1 MGVEGAFRVLVPGD
15 AVNAQ
20 ISGRVDRL
28 EKTEDGRYVI
38 VDLKT
43 GKTKPNK
50 NQIAEHAQLAA
61 YQVAVEAGAGDAM
74 SRDFDVEPDGLDM
87 SAGLEHREA
96 APQRFEAFTR
106 KSGGAALVQLGD
118 GTAATSR
125 NRPQEQDALDPDTGI
140 WAVQLVQ
147 RAAELIAGAVMQTR
161 HRPGETCRLPEICP
175 LCPQGRQITQD

>member
-1 MGVEGAFRVLVPGD
+1 MGVEGSFRVLVPGD

-74 SRDFDVEPDGLDM
+74 SRDFGVEHDGLDM
-87 SAGLEHREA
+87 PAGLERREA
-96 APQRFEAFTR
+96 APQRFEVSRANPGEPRSCSWATAPQQPPETAR
-106 KSGGAALVQLGD
+106 KSKMRSTPKPV
-118 GTAATSR
+118 S
-125 NRPQEQDALDPDTGI
+125 
-140 WAVQLVQ
+140 
-147 RAAELIAGAVMQTR
+147 
-161 HRPGETCRLPEICP
+161 
-175 LCPQGRQITQD
+175 GRFSWSSVRRS

>member
-1 MGVEGAFRVLVPGD
+1 MTLRGQLEERLSTLALPDTWEGQQIRERAEKMVDKLAVYINEIMPGDHRELVGVEGSFRVLVPGD

-74 SRDFDVEPDGLDM
+74 SRDFGVE
-87 SAGLEHREA
+87 R
-96 APQRFEAFTR
+96 
-106 KSGGAALVQLGD
+106 
-118 GTAATSR
+118 
-125 NRPQEQDALDPDTGI
+125 
-140 WAVQLVQ
+140 
-147 RAAELIAGAVMQTR
+147 RA
-161 HRPGETCRLPEICP
+161 
-175 LCPQGRQITQD
+175 